1 MKKEMIEKKD
11 HSGPMRLM
19 GLMGLMRLMGPMRL
33 MRLMGL
39 IGLMGLMGGCSS
51 EQEPPVEPKP
61 EVKET
66 AIAFSGNMT
75 EEEVTRATTPLEDK
89 GITSFSVWGFKNM
102 DNGYTTYQ
110 TVMPGY
116 HVRYEASNSSVTN
129 TDGWDYILPAYPD
142 QTPKYWD
149 MKAKAYRF
157 FAATS
162 GTTVTGK
169 KENESDESFSSYQVS
184 FTADAI
190 NEEMTP
196 YYSKLWFS
204 NNSNGEFGKPVTLQ
218 FMQLLSKVRFMIIL
232 ADPTIPLLLEED
244 DFRPTNKEL
253 RIAKKANVTITYP
266 LKGNET
272 TEQVDIDP
280 SSNQSLSALNRRWTE
295 GTALFKLGDTY
306 YIAYSANFFGGDWY
320 AVGYATAKKPL
331 GPYTKAANNP
341 ILEKNTQNGGTV
353 RGVGHGN
360 IFFSPDR
367 SEAYYVYHAR
377 TDTNDRKLFID
388 KMIIN
393 GDGTIAIDGPSV
405 DPRPVPSFVKP
416 K

>member
-1 MKKEMIEKKD
+1 
-11 HSGPMRLM
+11 
-19 GLMGLMRLMGPMRL
+19 MGLMRLMGP

-75 EEEVTRATTPLEDK
+75 EEKVTRAESTTPLNEK
-89 GITSFSVWGFKNM
+89 GVTSFRVWAFKN
-102 DNGYTTYQ
+102 DGPQGNPYSTYQ

-149 MKAKAYRF
+149 MEAKAYRF

-253 RIAKKANVTITYP
+253 RIAKKANATITYP

-280 SSNQSLSALNRRWTE
+280 SSNQSLSSLNRRWTE
-295 GTALFKLGDTY
+295 ASTAPPVAEDHYWETVIPATNQGSYIYKVRVDGEEKSCIVPAQYMDWLPGYSYTYVFK
-306 YIAYSANFFGGDWY
+306 
-320 AVGYATAKKPL
+320 V
-331 GPYTKAANNP
+331 
-341 ILEKNTQNGGTV
+341 
-353 RGVGHGN
+353 
-360 IFFSPDR
+360 
-367 SEAYYVYHAR
+367 
-377 TDTNDRKLFID
+377 
-388 KMIIN
+388 N
-393 GDGTIAIDGPSV
+393 GDGGVELESV
-405 DPRPVPSFVKP
+405 RTSFADWQTGGDKEYILYNW
-416 K
+416 

>member
-1 MKKEMIEKKD
+1 MNRREFQRCILGGAALAAFGGRLAAASGADSAQLTYRNPQGNAADPSILRKPTGEVVEYDGKYWLYYTSESGNVRGFEARSTRDFASWQDEGLVFDAKGTWARDAFWAPEGYEIDGKYYLFFSAQNAPYPWTQAEKFNIGVAVADSPRGPFKLLKDEPIFDPGWPIIDANLFIDDDGTPYLTFSRCCYQHAVESELAEKCRREKKYD
-11 HSGPMRLM
+11 EIEESWAYGIELKKDFSGVVGEPTL
-19 GLMGLMRLMGPMRL
+19 
-33 MRLMGL
+33 L
-39 IGLMGLMGGCSS
+39 IR
-51 EQEPPVEPKP
+51 PPVK
-61 EVKET
+61 
-66 AIAFSGNMT
+66 
-75 EEEVTRATTPLEDK
+75 LDDK
-89 GITSFSVWGFKNM
+89 QSEWES
-102 DNGYTTYQ
+102 
-110 TVMPGY
+110 
-116 HVRYEASNSSVTN
+116 RSVT
-129 TDGWDYILPAYPD
+129 A
-142 QTPKYWD
+142 
-149 MKAKAYRF
+149 
-157 FAATS
+157 
-162 GTTVTGK
+162 
-169 KENESDESFSSYQVS
+169 
-184 FTADAI
+184 
-190 NEEMTP
+190 
-196 YYSKLWFS
+196 
-204 NNSNGEFGKPVTLQ
+204 GEV
-218 FMQLLSKVRFMIIL
+218 
-232 ADPTIPLLLEED
+232 
-244 DFRPTNKEL
+244 
-253 RIAKKANVTITYP
+253 
-266 LKGNET
+266 
-272 TEQVDIDP
+272 
-280 SSNQSLSALNRRWTE
+280 NRRWTE